1 MDNLFR
7 KEVVEDRLSQIG
19 LPMRITSV
27 WMHLFTGAFVTF
39 ILLIALVIANGT
51 YARKA
56 SVQGFLLPDSG
67 IVKVS
72 SPREG
77 RVIESHIN
85 EGQQVNEG
93 DLLFVIDVGAE
104 SIGGNT
110 IDLTYENLTQRKS
123 LIEQEILLLKEIG
136 EADAVR
142 LEQNIE
148 LKEQE
153 IGFATQESEAIETNL
168 ELLQRIV
175 LRHEDLSSRQLSP
188 VDTREE
194 AEKDLIEARLQA
206 IGHGRYLVTLR
217 SELDQLRTEQRVLRD
232 RQASEK
238 SNLLREL
245 SSLNQQIL
253 ELDNQRAILVR
264 APKTG
269 IVTRQTKSVGAVVD
283 AEDVLLSIVPDGA
296 LLEAYLYLPSKDAGF
311 VSIGTEILIRYD
323 AYPYQKFGLYK
334 AFVSTISQAAVTSAE
349 LPIAVSSTT
358 DELLFVV
365 TARLEKAFV
374 LVAGEERPLQVGT
387 KFQADLVLEERM
399 IWEWL
404 LGPLRRLR
412 ASA

>member
-1 MDNLFR
+1 M
-7 KEVVEDRLSQIG
+7 
-19 LPMRITSV
+19 
-27 WMHLFTGAFVTF
+27 
-39 ILLIALVIANGT
+39 
-51 YARKA
+51 
-56 SVQGFLLPDSG
+56 
-67 IVKVS
+67 
-72 SPREG
+72 
-77 RVIESHIN
+77 
-85 EGQQVNEG
+85 
-93 DLLFVIDVGAE
+93 
-104 SIGGNT
+104 
-110 IDLTYENLTQRKS
+110 
-123 LIEQEILLLKEIG
+123 
-136 EADAVR
+136 
-142 LEQNIE
+142 
-148 LKEQE
+148 
-153 IGFATQESEAIETNL
+153 
-168 ELLQRIV
+168 
-175 LRHEDLSSRQLSP
+175 
-188 VDTREE
+188 
-194 AEKDLIEARLQA
+194 
-206 IGHGRYLVTLR
+206 
-217 SELDQLRTEQRVLRD
+217 
-232 RQASEK
+232 
-238 SNLLREL
+238 
-245 SSLNQQIL
+245 NQQIM